1 MNDFIF
7 QYLGID
13 NSQIDIDL
21 NFVTRHFIKK
31 VNARERQVNS
41 STDVL
46 SFPYTSASPQHF
58 DMEQASKESY
68 NYENGHVLLG
78 DVLLCISIAKQQAR
92 QRKMPLIDNI
102 LFLYTHAVLHL
113 LGYDHIQEDDRQVME
128 KIQYD
133 IINASGLTGE
143 KYE

>member
-7 QYLGID
+7 KYLGID
-13 NSQIDIDL
+13 NANIDIDL
-21 NFVTRHFIKK
+21 SFVTRHYIKK

-46 SFPYTSASPQHF
+46 SFPYTNISPRHL
-58 DMEQASKESY
+58 DMEQAGRESF
-68 NYENGHVLLG
+68 NYENGHILLG
-78 DVLLCISIAKQQAR
+78 DILLCTSIAKHQAKER
-92 QRKMPLIDNI
+92 NMPLIDNI

-113 LGYDHIQEDDRQVME
+113 LGYDHVKYDDRQVME
-128 KIQYD
+128 RIQYD
-133 IINASGLTGE
+133 IINASGLTKE